1 MANTSLWAIT
11 AKRREDFT
19 EREKELWFGEIEYGY
34 APVTDKESAIKDSKT
49 KKKCIVAWASSQSE
63 AKIIA
68 RVMSNISNGYITAYT
83 LMDTLF

>member
-49 KKKCIVAWASSQSE
+49 KKSVSLHGPQVKVKQ
-63 AKIIA
+63 K
-68 RVMSNISNGYITAYT
+68 
-83 LMDTLF
+83 L